1 MTILSPFFNF
11 VFCIEPIW
19 KNLKSL
25 KRTHMEK
32 YIEYLHDN
40 SNKSKRPNS
49 HPEMYVNKS
58 LSIIQKFLED
68 IQRYEYDMAPEN
80 HVRLLIFPEDKPKLR
95 KNQTTKLTIFPTMY

>member
-1 MTILSPFFNF
+1 MEKF
-11 VFCIEPIW
+11 
-19 KNLKSL
+19 KSL

-95 KNQTTKLTIFPTMY
+95 KIKRPN

>member
-1 MTILSPFFNF
+1 
-11 VFCIEPIW
+11 
-19 KNLKSL
+19 
-25 KRTHMEK
+25 MEK

-68 IQRYEYDMAPEN
+68 IQRYEYDMAPK
-80 HVRLLIFPEDKPKLR
+80 IMCD
-95 KNQTTKLTIFPTMY
+95 Y